1 MREGRREAALASSG
15 TRCLAGVRMSGT
27 TFRPEPPELTGRSGS
42 LSLGRGGVR
51 GRLPRALES
60 RGGAAPPRG
69 RNHLTVCP
77 SPSSARGC
85 APHTPIPEERAHGR
99 VVDARDTSQGRSGP
113 THPPSDFLSVGG
125 SAPTPPARI
134 ARRPPRGRPAPS
146 PWGER
151 AGVRGDS
158 RAPSKAAGAQRR
170 LEGGTISRSV
180 PLLVCGGLRSPHPHP
195 GGACARSCRGREGY
209 LAGPLE
215 AHPPALGFS
224 FCGGGAPTPP
234 ARIARRPP
242 RDRPAPSPWGERV
255 GVRGAPSAAGG
266 PCGVSP
272 RPLKPPSR
280 PHAPA
285 RIARPAAAR
294 AAHGRIG
301 TTASSS
307 LPVAPSRSTKP
318 YALSITGGKARL
330 GFCIAVVASG
340 CARPRRRIGLLGEGE
355 ARLGAVGVDAL

>member
-1 MREGRREAALASSG
+1 M
-15 TRCLAGVRMSGT
+15 
-27 TFRPEPPELTGRSGS
+27 
-42 LSLGRGGVR
+42 R

-69 RNHLTVCP
+69 TDPLTVCP
-77 SPSSARGC
+77 SPSSAGGC

-170 LEGGTISRSV
+170 LEGRTLPHPV
-180 PLLVCGGLRSPHPHP
+180 PLLVCGGLRPHAPSRRSVRTVVSWTRGIPRRAARGPPTRPRIFFLWGRSPH
-195 GGACARSCRGREGY
+195 A
-209 LAGPLE
+209 
-215 AHPPALGFS
+215 
-224 FCGGGAPTPP
+224 P

-255 GVRGAPSAAGG
+255 GVKGARSAAGG
-266 PCGVSP
+266 PAGCP
-272 RPLKPPSR
+272 RVR
-280 PHAPA
+280 
-285 RIARPAAAR
+285 
-294 AAHGRIG
+294 
-301 TTASSS
+301 
-307 LPVAPSRSTKP
+307 
-318 YALSITGGKARL
+318 
-330 GFCIAVVASG
+330 
-340 CARPRRRIGLLGEGE
+340 
-355 ARLGAVGVDAL
+355 

>member
-27 TFRPEPPELTGRSGS
+27 TFRPEPQ
-42 LSLGRGGVR
+42 
-51 GRLPRALES
+51 S
-60 RGGAAPPRG
+60 R
-69 RNHLTVCP
+69 
-77 SPSSARGC
+77 
-85 APHTPIPEERAHGR
+85 
-99 VVDARDTSQGRSGP
+99 
-113 THPPSDFLSVGG
+113 
-125 SAPTPPARI
+125 PA
-134 ARRPPRGRPAPS
+134 GPAPS

-151 AGVRGDS
+151 VGVRGDS

-180 PLLVCGGLRSPHPHP
+180 RLPRLRGAAPPTPLSRRSVRTVVSWTRGIPRRAARGPPTRPRIFFLWGRSPH
-195 GGACARSCRGREGY
+195 A
-209 LAGPLE
+209 
-215 AHPPALGFS
+215 
-224 FCGGGAPTPP
+224 P

-242 RDRPAPSPWGERV
+242 RGRPAPSPWGE
-255 GVRGAPSAAGG
+255 GRGEGRSLSCGG

-307 LPVAPSRSTKP
+307 VPVAPSRSTKP